1 MAGRKKAEPRD
12 EASLSNSKVEVNETK
27 FLELCAALSQHQGNI
42 TSATGK
48 LRAELKEY
56 LKETGH
62 HKGAVGDIRKIDNM
76 TETARADYLRT
87 FMPYLEAMLAKR
99 WKKQQPDF
107 LDDAGES

>member
-1 MAGRKKAEPRD
+1 MAKQPKAQPRD
-12 EASLSNSKVEVNETK
+12 DAALNNSTVEMDEKK
-27 FLELCAALSQHQGNI
+27 FVELCHELMGHQGDI
-42 TSATGK
+42 SSATGR
-48 LRAELKEY
+48 LRSTLKEY

-87 FMPYLEAMLAKR
+87 FLPYLEAMLAKR

-107 LDDAGES
+107 LDGD